1 MLWIMLA
8 SLPIT
13 LAFRF
18 RGHSL
23 VSIRRI
29 AKVYDTKFISARSST
44 SLSSNKRSVV
54 ILEQGKAKLFQDGN
68 PLVYGGAIQEVKGD
82 PSIGDDVDVTDYKGN
97 LVGTDLLF

>member
-18 RGHSL
+18 RGHTL
-23 VSIRRI
+23 SIRRI
-29 AKVYDTKFISARSST
+29 AQVYDSKFISTRCST